1 MLNKFKFISTICA
14 CLLLTNVNAKEFT
27 LDELINIAISNNT
40 NIEVN
45 KNQKD
50 VNEQEL
56 KKAKSAYL
64 PKLTANADIGDYNI
78 ESNGVKQDGDA
89 SSVTL
94 SASQLIYDFGKT
106 SSSVDASKHNIEASG
121 ADIVSSKQSTIL
133 SVKQAY
139 YDILNNYQQ
148 IIVSKEAV
156 KLDQLQLDQAKEYFK
171 AGIRTQ
177 IDITNA
183 ELKLSNSKL
192 KLVQDEYNLKISKA
206 KLISILGKEL
216 ERSIEIKEPSYDIKN
231 LAKKVSMNYKSLDE
245 LIELGL
251 SKRPEVQKYQA
262 LIQTNKAS
270 LKNAQAQYYPTLDL
284 SASYS
289 DKNSDDISSLESE
302 QTTVL
307 LNFKWNLY
315 TGGTREADKKISL
328 SNLSITNKQFE
339 QQKLEI
345 TQDITNAYYNTKQ
358 NYESINIGLLS
369 LKLATKNLDLATQRY
384 KAGLN
389 DLLEVNDAKLEYT
402 QAKSTLVNAYYTYL
416 TSKANLE
423 YALGITYENK

>member
-1 MLNKFKFISTICA
+1 MLNKFKFISTIYA

-78 ESNGVKQDGDA
+78 KSNGVKQDGDA

-216 ERSIEIKEPSYDIKN
+216 ERSIEVKEPSYDIRN

>member
-1 MLNKFKFISTICA
+1 MLNKYKFLSTICA

-27 LDELINIAISNNT
+27 LDELISISILNNT
-40 NIEVN
+40 NIEVS
-45 KNQKD
+45 KNQKE
-50 VNEQEL
+50 VRSQEL
-56 KKAKSAYL
+56 EKAKSAYL
-64 PKLTANADIGDYNI
+64 PKLTASADIGDYDI
-78 ESNGVKQDGDA
+78 EASGVKQEGDA
-89 SSVTL
+89 SSITL

-106 SSSVDASKHNIEASG
+106 SSSIDASKYNLEASST
-121 ADIVSSKQSTIL
+121 DILSSQQATVL

-183 ELKLSNSKL
+183 QLKLSNSKL
-192 KLVQDEYNLKISKA
+192 KLVQDEYNLKIA
-206 KLISILGKEL
+206 KSNLISILGKDVG
-216 ERSIEIKEPSYDIKN
+216 STIEVKEPSYGILN
-231 LAKKVSMNYKSLDE
+231 LAKKVSIKHKELDE

-251 SKRPEVQKYQA
+251 SKRPEIQKYQA
-262 LIQTNKAS
+262 LIQTNKAG
-270 LKNAQAQYYPTLDL
+270 LKNAQAQYYPTVDL
-284 SASYS
+284 SASYN
-289 DKNSDDISSLESE
+289 DKNSDDIASLDSD
-302 QTTVL
+302 QTAVL

-315 TGGTREADKKISL
+315 TGGSRQADKKISL
-328 SNLSITNKQFE
+328 SNLSTTNKQFE

-345 TQDITNAYYNTKQ
+345 VQDITNAYYNTKQ
-358 NYESINIGLLS
+358 SYESINIGLLS

-416 TSKANLE
+416 TSTASLE
-423 YALGITYENK
+423 YALGIIYED